1 MLTKAFVLH
10 RYPYRETSLLVRLL
24 TEQDGL
30 VSVVARGARGGKSK
44 TQGLWQPFMPLAVRY
59 QGKGELQSC
68 RHVEAMAGAVRL
80 TGEAVYAGLYANE
93 LLLALLHPGE
103 PHEGL
108 VDLYAKFLVRVQ
120 QQLEPALRTFELA
133 CFMELGLLPD
143 LTCDAEGQPLQLN
156 HHYRVQPEQLPEVSM
171 SHQHAYLGEHLL
183 GIAEQAWD
191 NPAVLAAAK
200 RLCRQWVAFYT
211 QGREFKSRQLYRG
224 RK

>member
-30 VSVVARGARGGKSK
+30 VSVVAKGARGGKSK

-59 QGKGELQSC
+59 QGKSDLQSC
-68 RHVEAMAGAVRL
+68 RHVEALAGAVRL

-103 PHEGL
+103 PHE
-108 VDLYAKFLVRVQ
+108 DLLCRYTEFLNTVQ
-120 QQLEPALRTFELA
+120 QHLEPALRTFELQ
-133 CFMELGLLPD
+133 CFTALGVLPE
-143 LTCDAEGQPLQLN
+143 LTCDAKGQALQTDQYYHL
-156 HHYRVQPEQLPEVSM
+156 HPEKLPELVEHS
-171 SHQHAYLGEHLL
+171 QHAYLGANLL

-191 NPAVLAAAK
+191 NLTVLAAAK
-200 RLCRQWVAFYT
+200 RLCRQWVHFYT
-211 QGREFKSRQLYRG
+211 HGREFKSRQLYRG
-224 RK
+224 KK

>member
-1 MLTKAFVLH
+1 ML
-10 RYPYRETSLLVRLL
+10 
-24 TEQDGL
+24 
-30 VSVVARGARGGKSK
+30 
-44 TQGLWQPFMPLAVRY
+44 
-59 QGKGELQSC
+59 
-68 RHVEAMAGAVRL
+68 
-80 TGEAVYAGLYANE
+80 AVYAGLYANE

-108 VDLYAKFLVRVQ
+108 VNLYAEFLVGVK

-143 LTCDAEGQPLQLN
+143 LTCDAEGQPLQVN
-156 HHYRVQPEQLPEVSM
+156 HHYRIQPEKLPEVSM
-171 SHQHAYLGEHLL
+171 SHQHAYLGEYML